1 MLWETVRSRLHSL
14 PKLVLWA
21 TDINPEA
28 LAKAQTGMYSAS
40 SLKGLPASWRA
51 SYFEAMNPSTYAISD
66 LLKEGIRWK
75 LHNLLA
81 DDPPEMEFH
90 IILLRNN
97 LLTLPYRGGPETS
110 IFETSCAVWSLE
122 DC

>member
-1 MLWETVRSRLHSL
+1 V
-14 PKLVLWA
+14 A

-51 SYFEAMNPSTYAISD
+51 SYFETMNPSTYVISD

-75 LHNLLA
+75 LHNRLV

-97 LLTLPYRGGPETS
+97 LLTYYTEEVQRPAFRNVVRSFGAWGIVDHRRS
-110 IFETSCAVWSLE
+110 RKASKRVA
-122 DC
+122 